1 VRVKEDKTVRQ
12 VREIEQAKTQQL
24 RSEAA
29 IKQAAAKKTREEA
42 DKIIALEI
50 EKIRRDFFLDP
61 AYFCAQYKQTALGY
75 YFNESIGPFRI
86 KEELMLVIRA
96 WHLYLNRSNPFPD
109 NAKDRNYFRGIERQ
123 FSFTEVGCFGNP
135 KTVEEANMAV
145 ERIKLTAR
153 NAAILAVTQYYEKK
167 LNKRTERQARE
178 QQTEEQHTKQEGEL
192 RRQDIKLAIEE
203 NLDVYLTQ
211 RELNG

>member
-1 VRVKEDKTVRQ
+1 
-12 VREIEQAKTQQL
+12 
-24 RSEAA
+24 
-29 IKQAAAKKTREEA
+29 
-42 DKIIALEI
+42 
-50 EKIRRDFFLDP
+50 
-61 AYFCAQYKQTALGY
+61 
-75 YFNESIGPFRI
+75 
-86 KEELMLVIRA
+86 MLVIRA

-123 FSFTEVGCFGNP
+123 FSFNKVECFGNP

-145 ERIKLTAR
+145 ERIKLAARNAVILAVTKYYEKKANMAVERIKLAAR

-167 LNKRTERQARE
+167 LIKRKEREAKERQAKE
-178 QQTEEQHTKQEGEL
+178 QQTKQEDEL
-192 RRQDIKLAIEE
+192 RRQDIKFAIEE